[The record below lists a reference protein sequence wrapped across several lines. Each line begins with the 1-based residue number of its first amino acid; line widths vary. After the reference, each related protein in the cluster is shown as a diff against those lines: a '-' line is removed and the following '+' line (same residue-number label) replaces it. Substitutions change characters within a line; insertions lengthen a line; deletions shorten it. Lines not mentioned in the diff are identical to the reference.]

1 MQKKCTLVAVLL
13 LGLWFNTNAQDTTAV
28 DSYALSLQEAIVYGL
43 EHNYSSKNAQT
54 DVAIALKQKW
64 EIIAQG
70 LPQISGEINYQNQ
83 LIQPT
88 SFIPAQFFDP
98 DAAPGTFAPV
108 QFSPKQNASAT
119 ATWNQLIFDGSY
131 IVGVQSSKTLLQI
144 SENAKVKTDLEVKQA
159 IIEAYGNVILAEES
173 VRILQKNLQTV
184 NKNLN
189 DTQKIF
195 ENGLTEEED
204 VEQLQITALD
214 LETQLNNTIRQLA
227 IAYDMLK
234 LTLGIPIESKLRVT
248 DQLEDLAMQ
257 YYDLNLLT
265 ASVDPEN
272 TIDFRIAQDQA
283 NLAETEVK
291 LEKSKALPRLSAFVN
306 YGAAGA
312 SNEFTFLSDEQRYF
326 EQSVL
331 GVSLSVPIFSSGMRA
346 ARTAQK
352 EMAYQQSLENLEQ
365 ARNQAKLQMAT
376 ARNDYQFALDNFATQ
391 EKNLGLAE
399 RIENKNSIK
408 FFEGIASS
416 FELSEAQTQL
426 YQAQQNYLKAMYEVI
441 ANKAALEK
449 ALDTSIYQPKN
460 D

>member
-1 MQKKCTLVAVLL
+1 MRKSLL
-13 LGLWFNTNAQDTTAV
+13 LFTCALGLYFPAKAQDSTEV
-28 DSYALSLQEAIVYGL
+28 QSYALSLQEAITYGL
-43 EHNYSSKNAQT
+43 ENSYTAKNAQT
-54 DVAIALKQKW
+54 DVEIALKQKW

-70 LPQISGEINYQNQ
+70 LPQISGEITYQNQ

-98 DAAPGTFAPV
+98 DAQPGTFTPV
-108 QFSPKQNASAT
+108 QFSPKQSASAT

-131 IVGVQSSKTLLQI
+131 IVGVQSAKTLLQI
-144 SENAKVKTDLEVKQA
+144 SENAKVKTDLEVKQSV
-159 IIEAYGNVILAEES
+159 IEAYGNVLLAQES
-173 VRILQKNLQTV
+173 ISIFQKNLKTI

-189 DTQKIF
+189 DTRKIF
-195 ENGLTEEED
+195 ENGLGEEED
-204 VEQLQITALD
+204 VEQLQITALG
-214 LETQLNNTIRQLA
+214 LETQLNNTVRQLA

-234 LTLGIPIESKLRVT
+234 LTLGIPIDSKLEVT
-248 DQLEDLAMQ
+248 DNLEDVTMQ

-265 ASVDPEN
+265 QDIQAEKN
-272 TIDFRIAQDQA
+272 IDFRIAEDQT

-291 LEKSKALPRLSAFVN
+291 LEKSKALPRLSAYVN
-306 YGAAGA
+306 YGASGA
-312 SNEFTFLSDEQRYF
+312 SNEFTFLSEEQRYF

-346 ARTAQK
+346 AKTAQK
-352 EMAYQQSLENLEQ
+352 ELAYKQSLEDLEQ
-365 ARNQAKLQMAT
+365 TRNQVKLQIAT
-376 ARNDYQFALDNFATQ
+376 ARNDYQFALDNYATQ
-391 EKNLGLAE
+391 EKNLALAE

-416 FELSEAQTQL
+416 FELSEAQSQL
-426 YQAQQNYLKAMYEVI
+426 YQAQQDYLQAMYDVI

-449 ALDTSIYQPKN
+449 VLDTTIYEPKE